1 MLGNFCNS
9 HNHRDIVFLDH
20 LQEVRHCPGKRR
32 LRRDE
37 LEIAVAAGD
46 PTGVYVVA
54 VLCLSQKPDALL
66 VIRQD
71 VVVESVG
78 IQVVKI
84 CTIQIKDKDEVA

>member
-1 MLGNFCNS
+1 M
-9 HNHRDIVFLDH
+9 
-20 LQEVRHCPGKRR
+20 
-32 LRRDE
+32 RRDE
-37 LEIAVAAGD
+37 LEVAVVARD
-46 PTGVYVVA
+46 PTSIYVVA
-54 VLCLSQKPDALL
+54 VLRLSQKPDALL